1 MNEIGDYVYNDKN
14 ILGKGSFSLVYLG
27 ESLKN
32 NEKIAIKKIY
42 INPKKKDFYDIKNEI
57 NILQKLNHPNI
68 VLLKNKII
76 LEKDLYIILE
86 YCPLGDLNSFFN
98 KKMVKEEYVKHYA
111 IQIISGLKYLALNNI
126 MHRDIKPHNILLKN
140 IYNVKISDFGFAK
153 YYDKFDLS
161 KTLCGS
167 PIYMAPEIMQFKSY
181 NYKTDI
187 WSLGILLYELLYGTP
202 PFIARNHIELIHTIN
217 SQKVVY
223 SYKNP
228 ISKECISFLEN
239 LLQKNE
245 KLRPDYPIIEQH
257 DWIKK
262 NNKIEILNLS
272 STYQIYNR
280 FIINE
285 ETLENIESNSSSEE
299 IFKFDEDYNS
309 SINKNLHTVNLED
322 TQPKMDKSD
331 ISDDYIILDNPYDID
346 TKDNMSKTEILKYS
360 LSNIYQKIVHDY
372 F

>member
-1 MNEIGDYVYNDKN
+1 MNEIGDYVYNDNN

-32 NEKIAIKKIY
+32 NEKVAIKKIY

-57 NILQKLNHPNI
+57 NILHKLNHPHI

-76 LEKDLYIILE
+76 LDNDLYIILE

-111 IQIISGLKYLALNNI
+111 IQIISGLKYLESNNI

-140 IYNVKISDFGFAK
+140 IYNIKISDFGFAK
-153 YYDKFDLS
+153 YYSNFDLS

-181 NYKTDI
+181 NHKTDI
-187 WSLGILLYELLYGTP
+187 WSLGVLLYELLYGRP
-202 PFIARNHIELIHTIN
+202 PFIANNHIELIHTIN
-217 SQKVVY
+217 SKEV
-223 SYKNP
+223 SFSNKNP
-228 ISKECISFLEN
+228 ITEECILFLKK
-239 LLQKNE
+239 LLQKNP
-245 KLRPDYPIIEQH
+245 LNRPGYTSIEEH
-257 DWIKK
+257 EWIKN

-280 FIINE
+280 FIIND
-285 ETLENIESNSSSEE
+285 ENIKKIESNSSSEE
-299 IFKFDEDYNS
+299 IFKFDEDYTS
-309 SINKNLHTVNLED
+309 SSNKNLHTINLEE
-322 TQPKMDKSD
+322 TQYKSD
-331 ISDDYIILDNPYDID
+331 ISDDYIILDNPYDMD
-346 TKDNMSKTEILKYS
+346 TKDNMSKTAILKYS
-360 LSNIYQKIVHDY
+360 LSNIYQKIVNDY

>member
-1 MNEIGDYVYNDKN
+1 
-14 ILGKGSFSLVYLG
+14 
-27 ESLKN
+27 
-32 NEKIAIKKIY
+32 
-42 INPKKKDFYDIKNEI
+42 
-57 NILQKLNHPNI
+57 
-68 VLLKNKII
+68 
-76 LEKDLYIILE
+76 
-86 YCPLGDLNSFFN
+86 
-98 KKMVKEEYVKHYA
+98 
-111 IQIISGLKYLALNNI
+111 